1 MSRCANWVA
10 ALAVAVAGWHL
21 SAQEPLPVNL
31 GPLREAVEKALKRG
45 ENVDEVRKALD
56 ALDRAGPKPGA
67 TAVPAELQALRDAVD
82 AAARKGEGV
91 AAIAKELAAV
101 ETAVV
106 GRSLEKPKPGPRPLP
121 PDPGPQPPA
130 LPGFPNVQPPVI
142 IGGGFDG
149 FGGIDRELFDRAAD
163 LRKRATEQL
172 ANSPNDP
179 EVRAKMLKMLAEANE
194 MMMKAVRGGGAVP
207 PFPEFGRFE
216 RFPVDRGRLGIRMD
230 RVPAVA
236 ADQLGLEPNVG
247 IVITAVVP
255 DSPAEK
261 AGLKVND
268 IVLAFA
274 GKPVTDNTEEFA
286 RRVLDV
292 RANEK
297 VDLVVLRKGKKVD
310 VKGVEL
316 PEVLPRVVPVPRP
329 VPLPVPVPELPR
341 LNAIPVPA
349 PVALPE
355 GFDAVSYTTNNDA
368 FTLKAKKGDVKFEL
382 SGTLNADG
390 TPGVKRAVVT
400 DGDKAHEAESA
411 EKLPAAYR
419 DDAKALLQTV
429 RR

>member
-31 GPLREAVEKALKRG
+31 GPLREAVEQALKRG

-130 LPGFPNVQPPVI
+130 LPGFPNVQPPV
-142 IGGGFDG
+142 GGVFSGFG
-149 FGGIDRELFDRAAD
+149 GGIDRELFDRAMD
-163 LRKRATEQL
+163 LRRRATEQL
-172 ANSPNDP
+172 AANPNDP
-179 EVRAKMLKMLAEANE
+179 EVRAKMLKMLTEANE
-194 MMMKAVRGGGAVP
+194 MVLKAARGGGAVP

-216 RFPVDRGRLGIRMD
+216 RFPGDRGRLGVRMD

-261 AGLKVND
+261 AGLKAND
-268 IVLAFA
+268 IVLEFA
-274 GKPVTDNTEEFA
+274 GKPVTDSTEEFA

-316 PEVLPRVVPVPRP
+316 PEARRP
-329 VPLPVPVPELPR
+329 QPLPVPELPR

-355 GFDAVSYTTNNDA
+355 GFNAVSYTTNNDA

-390 TPGVKRAVVT
+390 TPGVKKAVVT
-400 DGDKAHEAESA
+400 DGDKAHEAESV